1 MESALFSGLQ
11 GLFLGVANL
20 GLGQVIM
27 ILVGSALLYLGIK
40 KGYEP
45 LLLVPIGFGAILVNI
60 PLADMMGEEGFLR
73 FFYDAGVLTEVF
85 PLLIFIGIGAMTDFQ
100 PLLENP
106 KIILLGAAGQFG
118 IFLTLLL
125 ALALGFDKLDA
136 VAVAIIGACDGP
148 TAIYVSS
155 KFAPH
160 LLGAMIDFGPVL
172 ANPIV
177 LLFGAA
183 GQFGIFLTLFLAL
196 WLGFLRQEAVSIA
209 VIGACDG
216 PTAIFVTSR
225 YAPALLPAV
234 SIAAYSYMSLVP
246 LIQPPIM
253 RLLTTD
259 RERKIVMGV
268 VKQPVS
274 KTTKILFPIVV
285 TIFASILAPKGAP
298 LIGTVMLGNLMKE
311 SGVVDRLKSASEN
324 EIANIVTLLLGLCI
338 GATMEADKFLRAQTL
353 LILGLGFVAI
363 SLDTA
368 VGVLFGKLMCFL
380 TGGKINPLI
389 GAAGISAFPMSARV
403 VQAEGQKYNKK
414 NYLLMHAMSA
424 NAGGQIGS
432 VIAAA
437 VMLSVLQGMGIIGG

>member
-1 MESALFSGLQ
+1 MESALVSGVQ
-11 GLFLGVANL
+11 GLFAGIVNITIW
-20 GLGQVIM
+20 QIIM
-27 ILVGSALLYLGIK
+27 IAIASVLLYLGIK

-60 PLADMMGEEGFLR
+60 PLADMMGKEGFLR

-100 PLLENP
+100 PLLQNP

-136 VAVAIIGACDGP
+136 VAVAVIGACDGP

-160 LLGAMIDFGPVL
+160 MLGA
-172 ANPIV
+172 
-177 LLFGAA
+177 
-183 GQFGIFLTLFLAL
+183 
-196 WLGFLRQEAVSIA
+196 VS
-209 VIGACDG
+209 V
-216 PTAIFVTSR
+216 
-225 YAPALLPAV
+225 
-234 SIAAYSYMSLVP
+234 AAYSYMSLVP

-253 RLLTTD
+253 RALTTEK
-259 RERKIVMGV
+259 ERQVVMGAA
-268 VKQPVS
+268 KLEPIS
-274 KTTKILFPIVV
+274 KTTKIVFPIAV

-298 LIGTVMLGNLMKE
+298 LIGTIMLGNLLRE
-311 SGVVDRLKSASEN
+311 SGVVERLKSASEN

-338 GATMEADKFLRAQTL
+338 GATMEADKFLKAQTL
-353 LILGLGFVAI
+353 LILGLGFIAI
-363 SLDTA
+363 SLDTV
-368 VGVLFGKLMCFL
+368 VGLLFGKLMCFM
-380 TGGKINPLI
+380 TGGKVNPLI
-389 GAAGISAFPMSARV
+389 GAAGISAFPMAARV

-414 NYLLMHAMSA
+414 SYLLMHAMSA

-437 VMLSVLQGMGIIGG
+437 VMLSVLQGMGIVGG

>member
-1 MESALFSGLQ
+1 MESALVTGLQ
-11 GLFLGVANL
+11 GLFLGVVNL
-20 GLGQVIM
+20 GIGQVVM
-27 ILVGSALLYLGIK
+27 IAVGCVLLFLGIS

-45 LLLVPIGFGAILVNI
+45 LLLVPIGFGAIMVNI
-60 PLADMMGEEGFLR
+60 PLADMMGKEGFLR
-73 FFYDAGVLTEVF
+73 FFYDAGVRTEVF

-100 PLLENP
+100 PLLQNP

-136 VAVAIIGACDGP
+136 VAVAVIGACDGP

-160 LLGAMIDFGPVL
+160 MLGA
-172 ANPIV
+172 
-177 LLFGAA
+177 
-183 GQFGIFLTLFLAL
+183 
-196 WLGFLRQEAVSIA
+196 VS
-209 VIGACDG
+209 V
-216 PTAIFVTSR
+216 
-225 YAPALLPAV
+225 
-234 SIAAYSYMSLVP
+234 AAYSYMALVP

-253 RLLTTD
+253 RALTTT
-259 RERKIVMGV
+259 REKQIIMGAAKTAPISKAAKIAF
-268 VKQPVS
+268 PV
-274 KTTKILFPIVV
+274 VV

-298 LIGTVMLGNLMKE
+298 LICTIMFGNLLRE
-311 SGVVDRLKSASEN
+311 SGCVERLKSASEN
-324 EIANIVTLLLGLCI
+324 EITNIVTLLLGLCI
-338 GATMEADKFLRAQTL
+338 GATMEADKFLKAQTL
-353 LILGLGFVAI
+353 LVLLLGFIAI
-363 SLDTA
+363 CLDTA
-368 VGVLFGKLMCFL
+368 VGILFGKAMCAL

-414 NYLLMHAMSA
+414 SYLLMHAMSA

-437 VMLSVLQGMGIIGG
+437 VMLSVLQGMGIVGG